1 MRDIL
6 IYKLC
11 EWELIGYCGA
21 IKSIII
27 SKINGK
33 LSGFINMLKILKVE
47 KYIIFPLFL
56 FALNYKLIYNK
67 ITFKETI
74 WS

>member
-27 SKINGK
+27 KTMICKLLYCIN
-33 LSGFINMLKILKVE
+33 ILK
-47 KYIIFPLFL
+47 KWKNNIFFPLFL
-56 FALNYKLIYNK
+56 CFDLNYKLIYNK

>member
-1 MRDIL
+1 
-6 IYKLC
+6 
-11 EWELIGYCGA
+11 
-21 IKSIII
+21 
-27 SKINGK
+27 
-33 LSGFINMLKILKVE
+33 MLKILKVE

-74 WS
+74 